1 MDHISRQD
9 IMLMLSVK
17 GYFSTDSL
25 VKMSDEELDNLY
37 IEYIVL
43 AEDYSKLLGTISDGM
58 INHKYDLPKDR
69 KLH

>member
-25 VKMSDEELDNLY
+25 AKMSDEELDNLY

-43 AEDYSKLLGTISDGM
+43 AEDYA
-58 INHKYDLPKDR
+58 
-69 KLH
+69 